1 VSTLGITTSETIVQ
15 RRTKLLKLEGEGYDR
30 ADITKLLSQEFQVSE
45 RTLSRDFQLR
55 HEWQP
60 QLTSMTD
67 RVQAYHSILNRFD
80 QVYKKAS
87 FMYIHAKLETVKIA
101 TLKVMLDSLSRI
113 KELANVSAAQGDS
126 ANEKELGWKKDEE
139 FNKMIK
145 TNDAWNGWVNDNC
158 TQEDKRTIDAM
169 TKLWIRFEYD
179 INPKLSRGDSIH

>member
-87 FMYIHAKLETVKIA
+87 FKYQHAHNENVQIAALKI
-101 TLKVMLDSLSRI
+101 MLDSLSRI

-126 ANEKELGWKKDEE
+126 TNEIELSWKKDTTPLYV
-139 FNKMIK
+139 K